1 MAQAPRGCGVE
12 AEQAVAQ
19 VLTGLLAVETDG
31 TVACVALTV
40 LSPMRC
46 LWGTWW
52 ISFLRFLCWDDLFWR
67 CFRALRARS
76 VLLLGLPWP
85 LSLSSTSTRR
95 IVVQVAQ
102 RSCGYR

>member
-1 MAQAPRGCGVE
+1 MAQVPRGCCVE

-52 ISFLRFLCWDDLFWR
+52 ISVSSF
-67 CFRALRARS
+67 S
-76 VLLLGLPWP
+76 LLGRSRLAMLSCFACSLGAAVGPP
-85 LSLSSTSTRR
+85 LA
-95 IVVQVAQ
+95 IVSV
-102 RSCGYR
+102 